1 MQGSGSAY
9 PPQGPEPRRGGLFAR
24 RSAPEAQPVP
34 PGVQDLLASYQRG
47 IEERLEEGLRAI
59 QQTAVSLMHEI
70 AAEMWRASSGDVR
83 DAQSQILSLISRDQA
98 IRSLIA
104 HSDERFQALAVRTA
118 RLEDTISELAESTRA
133 LKEVLGRGAQ
143 ALAEAA
149 NSPALRGVEEVRE
162 ELGRIEEHIARAFKH
177 LAERDLAL
185 VESVR
190 EKVREHGE
198 LVAQETSR
206 IAEAIQGYVA
216 SGVDAMGRLAQRTE
230 GELGAARDALEGQL
244 GALREGI
251 EGELGAARDALEG
264 QLGALREGIE
274 GELGAVR
281 ERIEGE
287 LERVRGEVE
296 AHVASVRSRDDEIA
310 DAFGRT
316 VREQVERLERTITE
330 ESRALADAFKSHEGW
345 VIRTTEAVGDR
356 LDRTLEEHGER
367 LDRNLEAQGE
377 RLERALAGQTQA
389 ITEATREATI
399 RTAQELHRTFEAR
412 VMGLAQLVRSDSERL
427 RDKLVEVASSLD
439 ERTARLL
446 DDRLGQVTE
455 VLGDLTRL
463 TAEETVRR
471 VGELAERAVTGRF
484 EEVVS
489 AIDRNMVRLADTLET
504 ELERVGREVGQRAA
518 EAAETSVATHVG
530 ETARRLESSIEAV
543 ERLRERMDLLGSR
556 LERLQGD
563 ARATLARHVDERVA
577 ALARMIRS
585 DNRILA
591 ERLQQAAEQEPAK
604 QALRAVKELQASL
617 AAEIVERVD
626 RRFAAMAEQL
636 HRETQ
641 AMAESVARSTEVLSE
656 RIERVAARV
665 QETGRPARELQEVIE
680 RMGDAMHAIASL
692 SRPDPERVRVD

>member
-9 PPQGPEPRRGGLFAR
+9 PPEGSGPKRGLFPRRN
-24 RSAPEAQPVP
+24 RSEAQPLP
-34 PGVQDLLASYQRG
+34 PGLEDLIATYQRG
-47 IEERLEEGLRAI
+47 VEERLEEGLRAI

-118 RLEDTISELAESTRA
+118 RLEDTIAELAESTRA
-133 LKEVLGRGAQ
+133 LKEVLARGAR

-149 NSPALRGVEEVRE
+149 SSPALRGVEEVRE
-162 ELGRIEEHIARAFKH
+162 ELARIEEHIAQAFKH

-185 VESVR
+185 VESIR
-190 EKVREHGE
+190 AKVREHGE

-206 IAEAIQGYVA
+206 IAEAIQGYVS

-244 GALREGI
+244 E
-251 EGELGAARDALEG
+251 
-264 QLGALREGIE
+264 
-274 GELGAVR
+274 AVR

-287 LERVRGEVE
+287 LGATRERIEGALERIRGEVE
-296 AHVASVRSRDDEIA
+296 EHIASDRIRDEEIA

-316 VREQVERLERTITE
+316 VREQVERLERTIAE
-330 ESRALADAFKSHEGW
+330 QGRGLADAFKSHEGW

-367 LDRNLEAQGE
+367 IDRSLEAQGE

-389 ITEATREATI
+389 ITEATREATL
-399 RTAQELHRTFEAR
+399 RTAQELHRAFEAR

-427 RDKLVEVASSLD
+427 RDKLVEVASGLD

-455 VLGDLTRL
+455 LLGDLTRL

-471 VGELAERAVTGRF
+471 VAEAAERAVSGRF

-489 AIDRNMVRLADTLET
+489 AIDRNVVRLADTLET

-556 LERLQGD
+556 LDRLQGD
-563 ARATLARHVDERVA
+563 AQASLARHVDERVA

-591 ERLQQAAEQEPAK
+591 ERIQQAAEQEPAK

-617 AAEIVERVD
+617 AAEIVERMD

-656 RIERVAARV
+656 RIERMASRV
-665 QETGRPARELQEVIE
+665 QEAGRPGRELQEVIE

-692 SRPDPERVRVD
+692 SRPDPERVRVE

>member
-9 PPQGPEPRRGGLFAR
+9 PPQGQGPRRGGPFAR
-24 RSAPEAQPVP
+24 RDPSAGQALP
-34 PGVQDLLASYQRG
+34 PGLEDLIASYQRG
-47 IEERLEEGLRAI
+47 VEERLEEGLRAI

-70 AAEMWRASSGDVR
+70 AAEMWRASAGDVR

-118 RLEDTISELAESTRA
+118 RLEDTMTELAESTRA

-143 ALAEAA
+143 ALADAA

-162 ELGRIEEHIARAFKH
+162 ELARIEEHIARAFKH

-190 EKVREHGE
+190 ARVQEHGE
-198 LVAQETSR
+198 LVAQEASR
-206 IAEAIQGYVA
+206 IAEAVQGYVA

-230 GELGAARDALEGQL
+230 GELGAAREALEGQ
-244 GALREGI
+244 
-251 EGELGAARDALEG
+251 
-264 QLGALREGIE
+264 
-274 GELGAVR
+274 LGAVR
-281 ERIEGE
+281 ERIEAE
-287 LERVRGEVE
+287 LERVRQEVE
-296 AHVASVRSRDDEIA
+296 GHVASVRTRDDQIA
-310 DAFGRT
+310 EAFGRT
-316 VREQVERLERTITE
+316 VRDQVERLERAFAE
-330 ESRALADAFKSHEGW
+330 EARALAEAFKSHEGW

-356 LDRTLEEHGER
+356 LDRSLEEQGER
-367 LDRNLEAQGE
+367 LDRSLEAQGE

-427 RDKLVEVASSLD
+427 RDKLVEVASGLD

-455 VLGDLTRL
+455 ALGDVTRL

-471 VGELAERAVTGRF
+471 VAELAERAVSGRF
-484 EEVVS
+484 GEVVS

-518 EAAETSVATHVG
+518 EAAEASVATHVG

-543 ERLRERMDLLGSR
+543 ERLRERMDLLGAR
-556 LERLQGD
+556 LDRAQGD
-563 ARATLARHVDERVA
+563 AQATLARHVDERVA

-617 AAEIVERVD
+617 AAEIMERVD

-656 RIERVAARV
+656 RIERVASRV
-665 QETGRPARELQEVIE
+665 QEAGRGGRELQEVIE

-692 SRPDPERVRVD
+692 SRPDPERVRVE

>member
-9 PPQGPEPRRGGLFAR
+9 PPQGPEPRRGLFPR
-24 RSAPEAQPVP
+24 RTPPEAQPVP
-34 PGVQDLLASYQRG
+34 PGVQDLIASYQRG

-83 DAQSQILSLISRDQA
+83 DAQSQILSLISRDQT

-118 RLEDTISELAESTRA
+118 RLEDTIAELAESTRA

-162 ELGRIEEHIARAFKH
+162 ELARIEEHIAQAFKH

-190 EKVREHGE
+190 AKVREHGE
-198 LVAQETSR
+198 LVAKETSR
-206 IAEAIQGYVA
+206 IAEAVQGYVA

-244 GALREGI
+244 E
-251 EGELGAARDALEG
+251 
-264 QLGALREGIE
+264 
-274 GELGAVR
+274 AVR

-287 LERVRGEVE
+287 LGAVRQGIEGELERVRSEVE
-296 AHVASVRSRDDEIA
+296 AHIASVRIRDDEIA
-310 DAFGRT
+310 EAFGRS
-316 VREQVERLERTITE
+316 VREQVERLERTIAE

-367 LDRNLEAQGE
+367 IDRSLEAQGE

-399 RTAQELHRTFEAR
+399 RTAQELHRAFEAR

-427 RDKLVEVASSLD
+427 RDKLVEVASGLD
-439 ERTARLL
+439 ERTARIL

-471 VGELAERAVTGRF
+471 VSELAEHAVSGRF
-484 EEVVS
+484 GEVVS

-518 EAAETSVATHVG
+518 EAAEASVATHVG
-530 ETARRLESSIEAV
+530 ETTRRLESSIESV

-556 LERLQGD
+556 LDRLQGD
-563 ARATLARHVDERVA
+563 ARASLARHVDERVA

-617 AAEIVERVD
+617 AAEILERVD

-656 RIERVAARV
+656 RIERVASRV

-692 SRPDPERVRVD
+692 SRPDPERVRVE

>member
-9 PPQGPEPRRGGLFAR
+9 PPQGPEPRRGGLFPR
-24 RSAPEAQPVP
+24 RTPPEAQPVP
-34 PGVQDLLASYQRG
+34 PGVQDLIASYQRG

-83 DAQSQILSLISRDQA
+83 DAQSQILSLISRDQT

-118 RLEDTISELAESTRA
+118 RLEDTNAELAESTRA

-162 ELGRIEEHIARAFKH
+162 ELARIEEHIAQAFKH

-190 EKVREHGE
+190 AKVREHGE
-198 LVAQETSR
+198 LVAKETSR
-206 IAEAIQGYVA
+206 IAEAVQGYVA

-244 GALREGI
+244 EAVRE
-251 EGELGAARDALEG
+251 R
-264 QLGALREGIE
+264 IE

-281 ERIEGE
+281 ERIEGG
-287 LERVRGEVE
+287 LERIRGEVE
-296 AHVASVRSRDDEIA
+296 EHIASDRIRDEEIA

-316 VREQVERLERTITE
+316 VREQVERLERTIAE
-330 ESRALADAFKSHEGW
+330 QGRELADAFKSHEGW

-367 LDRNLEAQGE
+367 IDRSLEAQGE

-399 RTAQELHRTFEAR
+399 RTAQELHRAFEAR
-412 VMGLAQLVRSDSERL
+412 AMGLAQLVRSDSERL
-427 RDKLVEVASSLD
+427 RDKLVEVASGLD

-455 VLGDLTRL
+455 LLGDLTRL

-471 VGELAERAVTGRF
+471 VAEAAERAVSGRF

-518 EAAETSVATHVG
+518 EAAEASVATHVG

-556 LERLQGD
+556 LDRLQGD
-563 ARATLARHVDERVA
+563 AQANLARHVDERVA

-617 AAEIVERVD
+617 AAEILERVD

-636 HRETQ
+636 HRVTQ

-656 RIERVAARV
+656 RIERVASRV

-692 SRPDPERVRVD
+692 SRPDPERVRVE

>member
-9 PPQGPEPRRGGLFAR
+9 PPQGPETRRGGLFPR
-24 RSAPEAQPVP
+24 RTPPEAQPVP
-34 PGVQDLLASYQRG
+34 PGVQDLIASYQRG

-83 DAQSQILSLISRDQA
+83 DAQSQILSLISRDQT

-118 RLEDTISELAESTRA
+118 RLEDTIAELAESTRA

-162 ELGRIEEHIARAFKH
+162 ELARIEEHIAQAFKH

-190 EKVREHGE
+190 AKVREHGE
-198 LVAQETSR
+198 LVAKETSR
-206 IAEAIQGYVA
+206 IAEAVQGYVA

-230 GELGAARDALEGQL
+230 EELGTARDALEGQL
-244 GALREGI
+244 E
-251 EGELGAARDALEG
+251 
-264 QLGALREGIE
+264 
-274 GELGAVR
+274 AVR
-281 ERIEGE
+281 QGIEGE
-287 LERVRGEVE
+287 LERLRSEVVE
-296 AHVASVRSRDDEIA
+296 HIASVRIRDDEIA
-310 DAFGRT
+310 QAFGRT
-316 VREQVERLERTITE
+316 VREQVERLERTIAE
-330 ESRALADAFKSHEGW
+330 QSRSLADAFKSHEGW

-367 LDRNLEAQGE
+367 IDRSLEAQGE
-377 RLERALAGQTQA
+377 RLERALVGQTQA

-399 RTAQELHRTFEAR
+399 RTAQELHRAFEAR

-427 RDKLVEVASSLD
+427 RDKLVEVASGLD
-439 ERTARLL
+439 ERTARIL
-446 DDRLGQVTE
+446 DERLGQVTE

-471 VGELAERAVTGRF
+471 VSELAEHAVSGRF
-484 EEVVS
+484 GEVVS
-489 AIDRNMVRLADTLET
+489 AIDRNMVRLADTLES

-518 EAAETSVATHVG
+518 EAAEASVATHVG
-530 ETARRLESSIEAV
+530 ETTRRLESSIESV

-556 LERLQGD
+556 LDRLQGD
-563 ARATLARHVDERVA
+563 ARASLARHVDERVA

-617 AAEIVERVD
+617 AAEILERVD

-656 RIERVAARV
+656 RIERVASRV

-692 SRPDPERVRVD
+692 SRPDPERVRVE

>member
-9 PPQGPEPRRGGLFAR
+9 PAQGPGPRRGGLFPR
-24 RSAPEAQPVP
+24 RDPPEARPLP
-34 PGVQDLLASYQRG
+34 PGLEDLIASYQRG

-83 DAQSQILSLISRDQA
+83 DTQSQILSLISRDQT

-118 RLEDTISELAESTRA
+118 RLEDTIAELAESTRA
-133 LKEVLGRGAQ
+133 LKEVLARGAR
-143 ALAEAA
+143 ALADAA
-149 NSPALRGVEEVRE
+149 DSPALRGVEEVRD
-162 ELGRIEEHIARAFKH
+162 ELARIEEHIAQAFKH

-190 EKVREHGE
+190 AKIREHGE

-206 IAEAIQGYVA
+206 IAEAVQGYVA

-230 GELGAARDALEGQL
+230 GELGAARHALESQ
-244 GALREGI
+244 
-251 EGELGAARDALEG
+251 LGAARDALES
-264 QLGALREGIE
+264 Q
-274 GELGAVR
+274 LGAVR
-281 ERIEGE
+281 EGIASELGTVRERMERE
-287 LERVRGEVE
+287 LERVRREVE
-296 AHVASVRSRDDEIA
+296 DHVASVRSRDDGIA
-310 DAFGRT
+310 EDLGRT
-316 VREQVERLERTITE
+316 VREQIERLERAIAE
-330 ESRALADAFKSHEGW
+330 EGRALADAFRSHEGW

-367 LDRNLEAQGE
+367 LDRNLDAQAE
-377 RLERALAGQTQA
+377 RLERALAGQTRA

-412 VMGLAQLVRSDSERL
+412 VMGLARLVRSDSERL
-427 RDKLVEVASSLD
+427 RDKLVEVASGLD
-439 ERTARLL
+439 ERTARIL

-455 VLGDLTRL
+455 ALGDLTRL

-471 VGELAERAVTGRF
+471 VAELAEGAVSGRF
-484 EEVVS
+484 DEVVS

-518 EAAETSVATHVG
+518 EAAEASIATHVG
-530 ETARRLESSIEAV
+530 DTAHRLESSIEAV
-543 ERLRERMDLLGSR
+543 ERLRERMDLLVSR
-556 LERLQGD
+556 LDRLQGD
-563 ARATLARHVDERVA
+563 AQAALARHVDERVA

-626 RRFAAMAEQL
+626 RRFAALAEQL

-656 RIERVAARV
+656 RIERVASGV
-665 QETGRPARELQEVIE
+665 QEAGRPARELQEVIA

-692 SRPDPERVRVD
+692 SRPDPERVRVG

>member
-98 IRSLIA
+98 IRGLIA

-149 NSPALRGVEEVRE
+149 NSPAFRGVEEVRE
-162 ELGRIEEHIARAFKH
+162 ELARIEEHIARAFKH

-198 LVAQETSR
+198 LVAHETSR

-216 SGVDAMGRLAQRTE
+216 SGVDAVGRLAQRTE

-244 GALREGI
+244 GALREGV
-251 EGELGAARDALEG
+251 
-264 QLGALREGIE
+264 E

-287 LERVRGEVE
+287 LERVRREVE

-316 VREQVERLERTITE
+316 VREQVEGLERTIAE

-356 LDRTLEEHGER
+356 LDRSLEEHGER
-367 LDRNLEAQGE
+367 LDRSLEAQGE

-439 ERTARLL
+439 ERTARIL

-556 LERLQGD
+556 LDRLQGD

-604 QALRAVKELQASL
+604 QALRAVKELQATL

>member
-1 MQGSGSAY
+1 MEGSGSAY
-9 PPQGPEPRRGGLFAR
+9 PPRGEGPRRGGLFAR
-24 RSAPEAQPVP
+24 RDPPAAQPLP
-34 PGVQDLLASYQRG
+34 PGLEDLIARYQRG
-47 IEERLEEGLRAI
+47 VEERLEEGLRAI

-70 AAEMWRASSGDVR
+70 AAEMWRASAGDVR
-83 DAQSQILSLISRDQA
+83 DAQSRILSLISRDQA

-118 RLEDTISELAESTRA
+118 RLEDTMAELAESTRA

-162 ELGRIEEHIARAFKH
+162 ELARIEEHIARAFKH

-190 EKVREHGE
+190 AKVREHGE
-198 LVAQETSR
+198 LVAQEASR
-206 IAEAIQGYVA
+206 IAEAVQGYVA

-244 GALREGI
+244 GAVREGI
-251 EGELGAARDALEG
+251 AE
-264 QLGALREGIE
+264 
-274 GELGAVR
+274 ELGAVR
-281 ERIEGE
+281 ERIEAE
-287 LERVRGEVE
+287 LERVRREVE
-296 AHVASVRSRDDEIA
+296 EHVASVRTRDDEIA
-310 DAFGRT
+310 ETFGRA
-316 VREQVERLERTITE
+316 VREQVERLERAFAE
-330 ESRALADAFKSHEGW
+330 ETRALADAFKSHEGW

-356 LDRTLEEHGER
+356 LDRSLEEQGER
-367 LDRNLEAQGE
+367 LDRSLEAQGE
-377 RLERALAGQTQA
+377 RLERALAGQTRA

-427 RDKLVEVASSLD
+427 RDKLVEVASGLD

-446 DDRLGQVTE
+446 DDRLGQVTQA
-455 VLGDLTRL
+455 LGDLTRL

-471 VGELAERAVTGRF
+471 VGELAEHAVSGRF

-518 EAAETSVATHVG
+518 EAAEAAVATHVG

-543 ERLRERMDLLGSR
+543 ERLRERMDLLGAR
-556 LERLQGD
+556 LDRAQGD
-563 ARATLARHVDERVA
+563 AQTILARHVDERVA

-617 AAEIVERVD
+617 AAEIMERVD

-656 RIERVAARV
+656 RIERVASRV
-665 QETGRPARELQEVIE
+665 QEAGRGGRELQEVIE

-692 SRPDPERVRVD
+692 SRPDPERVRVE